1 MNDNTKKC
9 PMCAEMIPVEAA
21 TCEYCGAEFQ
31 VTITGYCTNCHE
43 VREADEKGH
52 CKQCGSEVADK
63 HIESKFV
70 EEAAAQTVQPLPTTA
85 AAPRAK
91 QNKAWIWALAGTLI
105 LAVVIGLGMRI
116 ALGYISIPGLN
127 SEERTVLVYVPANT
141 IWADTGVEVRK
152 GHTVNI
158 AASGSVSTWAGHP
171 EGYIPDPTGNGD
183 PCTFDAIG
191 DKCLLPYYSYG
202 ALIGQIS
209 SSGPFYVGKSF
220 TTTADESG
228 TLYLAIND
236 NISWYED
243 NEGSFTATITVR

>member
-85 AAPRAK
+85 AAPRAN

-105 LAVVIGLGMRI
+105 LAVIIGVGLRVLNGD
-116 ALGYISIPGLN
+116 ISIPGFP
-127 SEERTVLVYVPANT
+127 RTVTIKIPADKL
-141 IWADTGVEVRK
+141 WVDTGI
-152 GHTVNI
+152 TVKSGQTLTI
-158 AASGSVSTWAGHP
+158 KASGSLNMG
-171 EGYIPDPTGNGD
+171 GGDPTWFVPSPNGKYNSW
-183 PCTFDAIG
+183 CTGGCAYKRMPNG
-191 DKCLLPYYSYG
+191 VL
-202 ALIGQIS
+202 
-209 SSGPFYVGKSF
+209 VGKIDSGNPFLVGSF
-220 TTTADESG
+220 CNRTATTGS
-228 TLYLAIND
+228 LYLAVND
-236 NISWYED
+236 NISYYND